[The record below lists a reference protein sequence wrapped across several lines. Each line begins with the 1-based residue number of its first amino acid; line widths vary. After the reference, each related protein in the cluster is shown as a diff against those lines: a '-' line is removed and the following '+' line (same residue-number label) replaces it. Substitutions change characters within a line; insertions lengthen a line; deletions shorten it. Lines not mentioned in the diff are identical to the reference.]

1 MKTLKIALALIA
13 MSPFALGG
21 EPYRESSNI
30 AQFKSDELLD
40 WELDPSFQAQG
51 IGCGLGKIKKN
62 AEGKIVLQAVKRATL
77 NLEIGSFPD
86 KLLKDLS
93 SSKNYKKTQDA
104 TKDFDGSSKKRFVS
118 GHFDK
123 DDKKI
128 QFYILALEDK
138 NNFAYVLIT
147 CNQGG
152 ASISL
157 NTVKA
162 ILQSL
167 EFITKD

>member
-104 TKDFDGSSKKRFVS
+104 TKDYDGSSKKDSSPVISIKMIKRFS
-118 GHFDK
+118 FTSSHSK
-123 DDKKI
+123 TRT
-128 QFYILALEDK
+128 ILPM
-138 NNFAYVLIT
+138 F
-147 CNQGG
+147 
-152 ASISL
+152 
-157 NTVKA
+157 
-162 ILQSL
+162 
-167 EFITKD
+167 